1 MLKYILKKIGIAV
14 LTIFV
19 LITLTFFLV
28 KLLPGDPFRNEK
40 VPAAIQ
46 ARQREYYGLDKPVF
60 EQYLTYL
67 NNLLHGDLGTSL
79 KSLGRSVTDIIKEHF
94 PVSAQLGLFSLIIH
108 TIIGLFFGILCAQYR
123 GRWPD
128 YLLLLIAVIG
138 VALPVMVI
146 GPLLRYLLGVKLA
159 VLPVAGWGSFKQLLL
174 PSFVLGLSTVATYT
188 RNMRASML
196 GIMSQDYI
204 KTARAKGLSP
214 SHVILKHELKNAIVP
229 LMSSMGVSIATIL
242 SGTFVVED
250 LFLIPGLGRHFV
262 NSITALDY
270 PLVMGLTLF
279 YGSFLVVMNLLVDIL
294 YGIVDPRIRVN

>member
-1 MLKYILKKIGIAV
+1 
-14 LTIFV
+14 
-19 LITLTFFLV
+19 
-28 KLLPGDPFRNEK
+28 
-40 VPAAIQ
+40 
-46 ARQREYYGLDKPVF
+46 
-60 EQYLTYL
+60 
-67 NNLLHGDLGTSL
+67 
-79 KSLGRSVTDIIKEHF
+79 
-94 PVSAQLGLFSLIIH
+94 
-108 TIIGLFFGILCAQYR
+108 
-123 GRWPD
+123 
-128 YLLLLIAVIG
+128 
-138 VALPVMVI
+138 MVI